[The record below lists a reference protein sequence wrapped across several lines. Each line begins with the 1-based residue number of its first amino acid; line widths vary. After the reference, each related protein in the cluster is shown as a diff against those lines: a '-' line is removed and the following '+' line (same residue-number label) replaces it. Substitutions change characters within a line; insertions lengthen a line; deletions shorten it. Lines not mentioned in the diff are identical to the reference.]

1 MTTEEESPMQD
12 ESSPLDTR
20 HGGELETLTADDS
33 ARLAELETAIQRGL
47 ETFVEVGRA
56 LAEIRRRHLYRES
69 HSTFEDYCRE
79 RWDFSD
85 SRAHQLIGTNETVT
99 TVTAAGL
106 PPPANERQARALAS
120 LDDEKKVEVWGGLL
134 DEHGAP
140 DRLTAEVIAEKVK
153 GSP

>member
-1 MTTEEESPMQD
+1 MQD

-120 LDDEKKVEVWGGLL
+120 LDDEKKVEVWGGCSMST
-134 DEHGAP
+134 A
-140 DRLTAEVIAEKVK
+140 RLT
-153 GSP
+153 GLPRR